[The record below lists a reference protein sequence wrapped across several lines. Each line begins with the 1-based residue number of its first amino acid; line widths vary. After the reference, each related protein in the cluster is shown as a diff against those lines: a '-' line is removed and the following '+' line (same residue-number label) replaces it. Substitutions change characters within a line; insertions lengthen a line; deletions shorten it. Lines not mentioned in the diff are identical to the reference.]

1 MNPKELT
8 KIIPYLAS
16 KFNHDLFKNMQ
27 IKLMVGPWSD
37 SITSIDDYNLDKFSN
52 ILPKHIDISIIS

>member
-16 KFNHDLFKNMQ
+16 KFNQDLFKKMQ
-27 IKLMVGPWSD
+27 INLIVGPWSD
-37 SITSIDDYNLDKFSN
+37 SITSIDDYNLDKFKN
-52 ILPKHIDISIIS
+52 ILPKHTDVSIYY